1 MGKKYFLMKLFY
13 TAILFIAIASCN
25 NNRQPV
31 AESTPQQIPK
41 AFKEESSSLISK
53 RSYEGDVIEELYN
66 ELLEKDKTLS
76 ALEDGIEKIK
86 DNSKDSASAFN
97 TFDSRN
103 ISFYSSATG
112 HLGTIK
118 DSVLKERIKLLVDNS
133 LTQYKAKIAIHN
145 NLLSSI
151 NSKDI
156 TLDDLH
162 FVLKLTKTLA
172 VMEKYQSD
180 NLPSAK
186 PLEEISKAYDKV
198 ISKTDALTKN

>member
-1 MGKKYFLMKLFY
+1 M
-13 TAILFIAIASCN
+13 
-25 NNRQPV
+25 
-31 AESTPQQIPK
+31 
-41 AFKEESSSLISK
+41 
-53 RSYEGDVIEELYN
+53 
-66 ELLEKDKTLS
+66 
-76 ALEDGIEKIK
+76 
-86 DNSKDSASAFN
+86 
-97 TFDSRN
+97 
-103 ISFYSSATG
+103 
-112 HLGTIK
+112 
-118 DSVLKERIKLLVDNS
+118 LVDNS
-133 LTQYKAKIAIHN
+133 LTQYKTKIAIHN

-172 VMEKYQSD
+172 VMEKYQSG

>member
-1 MGKKYFLMKLFY
+1 MKLFY

-66 ELLEKDKTLS
+66 ELLEKDKTLG

-118 DSVLKERIKLLVDNS
+118 DSVLKEGIKLLVDNS
-133 LTQYKAKIAIHN
+133 LTQYKTKIAIHN

-172 VMEKYQSD
+172 VMEKYQSG

>member
-1 MGKKYFLMKLFY
+1 MKLFY

-66 ELLEKDKTLS
+66 ELLEKDKTLG

-133 LTQYKAKIAIHN
+133 LTQYKTKIAIHN

-172 VMEKYQSD
+172 VMEKYQSG

>member
-1 MGKKYFLMKLFY
+1 M
-13 TAILFIAIASCN
+13 
-25 NNRQPV
+25 
-31 AESTPQQIPK
+31 
-41 AFKEESSSLISK
+41 
-53 RSYEGDVIEELYN
+53 YN
-66 ELLEKDKTLS
+66 ELLEKDKTLG

-133 LTQYKAKIAIHN
+133 LTQYKTKIAIHN

-172 VMEKYQSD
+172 VMEKYQSG

>member
-1 MGKKYFLMKLFY
+1 MGKKYFIMKLFY
-13 TAILFIAIASCN
+13 IAILFIAIASCN

-66 ELLEKDKTLS
+66 ELLEKDKTLG

-133 LTQYKAKIAIHN
+133 LTQYKTKIAIHN

-172 VMEKYQSD
+172 VMEKYQSG